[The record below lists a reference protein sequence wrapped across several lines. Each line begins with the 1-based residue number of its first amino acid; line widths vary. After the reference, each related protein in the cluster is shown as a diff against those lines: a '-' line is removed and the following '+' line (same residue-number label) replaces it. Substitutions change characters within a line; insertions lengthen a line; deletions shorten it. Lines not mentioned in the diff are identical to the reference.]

1 MLAFLL
7 ATALVGTTPAVPV
20 SVTLNQNGRYLPGS
34 GVQVTVQ
41 PGADGYLLV
50 LNADPDGR
58 VRVLFP
64 LDPTDDAFV
73 RGGRKYQLEDRG
85 GRNTAFVVD
94 WSSGSGTIFAALSKD
109 PLQPGDFALNG
120 HWDYRNLTLSSDDDE
135 VALRSLA
142 ERIAPG
148 GVQYDFSKY
157 FIGASDVGFD
167 GVQAGFDGGQT
178 VVAVG
183 LGVGWGM
190 GWGMG
195 WGWGWG
201 GGWWGPGWGWG
212 WGPAWGWGPGW
223 GWGWGGG
230 WGWGWGGGAC
240 CWGGGGWGN
249 TGGAITPYR
258 SRELTRT
265 WGGQAHPG
273 TQPGGV
279 GVQGTLSGAGSPS
292 GGYRN
297 RNADVPGVQGTLTNP
312 TSTRRQPGGVAPT
325 SGAAPAGG
333 SSRRGA
339 SDQSAAAS
347 ANRATATR
355 GDRAAGSQLVSMG
368 SYRRQTNTQGYRAP
382 LRGAGAGTASSDM
395 ARRSS
400 GGAAGAYSGRAG
412 ANGGSRA
419 YGGMRSGGGTAGRG
433 TSGYGTRGP
442 SASGGSRGYGGYGG
456 SRGATGGGMS
466 RGGGGGGGSRGFSG
480 GGGGGGGSRG
490 GGGGGGGGR
499 R

>member
-223 GWGWGGG
+223 G
-230 WGWGWGGGAC
+230 
-240 CWGGGGWGN
+240 GGGG
-249 TGGAITPYR
+249 P
-258 SRELTRT
+258 
-265 WGGQAHPG
+265 
-273 TQPGGV
+273 
-279 GVQGTLSGAGSPS
+279 
-292 GGYRN
+292 
-297 RNADVPGVQGTLTNP
+297 
-312 TSTRRQPGGVAPT
+312 
-325 SGAAPAGG
+325 
-333 SSRRGA
+333 
-339 SDQSAAAS
+339 
-347 ANRATATR
+347 
-355 GDRAAGSQLVSMG
+355 
-368 SYRRQTNTQGYRAP
+368 
-382 LRGAGAGTASSDM
+382 
-395 ARRSS
+395 
-400 GGAAGAYSGRAG
+400 
-412 ANGGSRA
+412 
-419 YGGMRSGGGTAGRG
+419 
-433 TSGYGTRGP
+433 
-442 SASGGSRGYGGYGG
+442 
-456 SRGATGGGMS
+456 
-466 RGGGGGGGSRGFSG
+466 
-480 GGGGGGGSRG
+480 
-490 GGGGGGGGR
+490 GGGGGGGR
-499 R
+499 GGGGGGWGGGGLLLGRRWLGKHRRRNHSLPLARADADMGWSGSSRHAARRSRRAGDALGSWLTERRLSQSQRRCAWGTGNTDESNFHPSATRWSGANLWCSACGRLVAPRRERPVGGGECQSRDRDSGRPRCRFTAGEHGQLPSSDEHAGLPCPASWCRCGHGIE